1 MQRLAIIILT
11 CVINL
16 TLVFSQ
22 ENHQGQIEDY
32 SNSQNG
38 TLETKSSFNY
48 LEENQHNK
56 KVVFIIR
63 TTYNSDKTLCI
74 KEFNSL
80 DSLFQLKFPGNT
92 CLLIFHEI
100 GDDIDRGQNVKSLY
114 EIDINSSFQYLIGNP
129 NKIDFV
135 KNNFYEMDEKNYYR
149 NKAFLFC
156 AADKIRA
163 NFQDAQNKIFNSF
176 SQDLN
181 PKDEL
186 IVEKEENKIKEK
198 VTRDTI
204 FLMNQPQKKTLFL
217 QSAIGVFNINKP
229 IHTYSDKEDNQYI
242 SSASSVSSLI
252 QLGLIYKLWESHN
265 FEFVQSV
272 NFSKASISFTN
283 RLDEGKWEPIQS
295 LDPYGNPFRKYLS
308 VNQLEETCRINLS
321 TINSSIGFL
330 FNLRDNF
337 MLKLGIG
344 LSYNFLTN
352 GIAINTAGTWMIS
365 GKYDQ
370 ISEPLENIP
379 ELGLVN
385 GINHIGEVQRLSDY
399 SFLGIN
405 PQLGFG
411 FDLGKTHNIRLNF
424 DVTIN
429 KQFKASNKEFNYYP
443 DPSQNRPIYNS
454 NVISNS
460 QIFYSCGLS
469 YLLF

>member
-1 MQRLAIIILT
+1 MQLLAIIILT

-22 ENHQGQIEDY
+22 ENHHGQIEDY

-38 TLETKSSFNY
+38 TLDKKSSFNY
-48 LEENQHNK
+48 LEENQQNK

-63 TTYNSDKTLCI
+63 PTSDSVKTLCI

-80 DSLFQLKFPGNT
+80 DSLFQLNFPGNK
-92 CLLIFHEI
+92 CLLIFH
-100 GDDIDRGQNVKSLY
+100 DIAEVDERSYHIKSLY
-114 EIDINSSFQYLIGNP
+114 SIPIKRGFQYIIVNP
-129 NKIDFV
+129 NKIDFEE
-135 KNNFYEMDEKNYYR
+135 FYELKKGSYY
-149 NKAFLFC
+149 NKAPLFC
-156 AADKIRA
+156 AADVIRA

-204 FLMNQPQKKTLFL
+204 FLMNQPQKKTLFV

-252 QLGLIYKLWESHN
+252 QLGLMYKLWESDK

-330 FNLRDNF
+330 FNPRDNF

-370 ISEPLENIP
+370 INEPLENIP

-411 FDLGKTHNIRLNF
+411 FDLGKFHNIRLNF
-424 DVTIN
+424 DITYN
-429 KQFKASNKEFNYYP
+429 KQFKASNKEYNYYP

>member
-1 MQRLAIIILT
+1 
-11 CVINL
+11 
-16 TLVFSQ
+16 VFSQ

-38 TLETKSSFNY
+38 TLETKSSFSY

-186 IVEKEENKIKEK
+186 IVEKVVNKVKEK

-204 FLMNQPQKKTLFL
+204 FLMNQAQKKTLFV
-217 QSAIGVFNINKP
+217 QSAIGFFNMNKP
-229 IHTYSDKEDNQYI
+229 IHTYSDKEDNQYV

-252 QLGLIYKLWESHN
+252 QLGLIYKLWESDK
-265 FEFVQSV
+265 FEFVQSI

-308 VNQLEETCRINLS
+308 VNQLEETCQINLS

-337 MLKLGIG
+337 MVKLGIG

-411 FDLGKTHNIRLNF
+411 FDLGKSHNIRLNF
-424 DVTIN
+424 DITYN

-460 QIFYSCGLS
+460 QIFFSCGLS